1 MLEVFKA
8 AVDWANLPL
17 TALLGLVMF
26 YWVFV
31 IVGFIGLD
39 TFDIDLDG
47 DADLDLDVD
56 ADVALEADADVD
68 LDVNAGADID
78 GDVPAHSGGVSG
90 LHGFL
95 AFLNLDSVP
104 LMIVVSVM
112 ALAMWTTQ
120 MTANHFLG
128 WGRSLLGFAL
138 YLPVGLVG
146 VLVTK
151 IVTTPFAKVFR
162 SMRAGERDHI
172 RVVGRI
178 GDVVSDAGPERLGQ
192 LKIFTEGAPLLLNV
206 RTRGG
211 EAKRGQK
218 AFILEKAAD
227 GDFYYVEAQD

>member
-1 MLEVFKA
+1 MLEVLKA

-47 DADLDLDVD
+47 DADVDLDVD
-56 ADVALEADADVD
+56 TELALEADADVA
-68 LDVNAGADID
+68 LDADADADINA
-78 GDVPAHSGGVSG
+78 DVQAQGGGFGG
-90 LHGFL
+90 LHGFM
-95 AFLNLDSVP
+95 AFMNLDSVP
-104 LMIVVSVM
+104 LMIVVSVL
-112 ALAMWTTQ
+112 ALSMWTTQ
-120 MTANHFLG
+120 MIANHYLG
-128 WGRSLLGFAL
+128 WSRSLLGFAL

-146 VLVTK
+146 VTVTK
-151 IVTTPFAKVFR
+151 IVTTPFAKMFR

-178 GDVVSDAGPERLGQ
+178 GEVVSDAGPDRLGQ
-192 LKIFTEGAPLLLNV
+192 LKVVTDGAPLLLNI

-211 EAKRGQK
+211 DAKRGHQ

>member
-47 DADLDLDVD
+47 DADVDLDVD
-56 ADVALEADADVD
+56 AELALEADADVD
-68 LDVNAGADID
+68 LDADAAVE
-78 GDVPAHSGGVSG
+78 GDVAAADGGVSG

-104 LMIVVSVM
+104 LMIVVSVL
-112 ALAMWTTQ
+112 ALSMWTTQ

-146 VLVTK
+146 VVVTK
-151 IVTTPFAKVFR
+151 IVTTPIAKIFR

-172 RVVGRI
+172 RVVGRM
-178 GDVVSDAGPERLGQ
+178 GNVVSDAGPERLGQ
-192 LKIFTEGAPLLLNV
+192 LKVVTDGAPLLLNI
-206 RTRGG
+206 RTRDG
-211 EAKRGQK
+211 EAKRGQQ